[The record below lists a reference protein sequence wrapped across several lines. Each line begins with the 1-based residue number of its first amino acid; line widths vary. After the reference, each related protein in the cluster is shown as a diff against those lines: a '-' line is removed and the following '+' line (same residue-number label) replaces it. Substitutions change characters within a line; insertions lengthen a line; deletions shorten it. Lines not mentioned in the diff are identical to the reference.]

1 MTTKSITDMG
11 LRPKIVGERK
21 VALEW
26 VADPDWLELPDITG
40 QDRFVG
46 LVAVNE
52 NSTFIA
58 FNVTTSPGPNTVSE
72 GFTVDWGNGTVLDY
86 ASGTNVEYLY
96 EFLSTGDYNGVYNQ
110 AIISITP
117 KGDDTLLN
125 IDLDV
130 RYTAVTTT
138 HLYSTA
144 WLSVAVASPY
154 LTSFN
159 ARGSLTRPR
168 MLESVK
174 MRCPNIL
181 NYDYMFD
188 NCIGLE
194 YADIDA
200 GNATSFRYTFAN
212 CSFTKLPNLVVTS
225 ALDLSY
231 MFYRCELL
239 KSATILAPAATTLYS
254 MFRDCPLLSYVNL
267 NIPEAV
273 DVSYLVK
280 DCSLLQDLILTS
292 PKAENFSYLADSCSH
307 LTYVDM
313 DVSSATTLLY
323 SFQYCYALTTLPD
336 WHFPVCTTLTA
347 TLRYCLNLLDLPNWT
362 FPQVTSTSNLLAHTN
377 ILRSPEWEYP
387 SVTNVGSMFSYC
399 DNLIRLEGYFPA
411 ITDPLALSE
420 IAIYADELQEI
431 IVDSAVGPPIEY
443 KNLESLI
450 IAPEVE
456 IPVGAAVGD
465 MFRGCKSLLEIP
477 AIDCTNATSLSSAFS
492 SCSRL
497 IRCKAFNIGVT
508 VSFFGCSALSAE
520 AINEIFTNLNIVTS
534 ATINVSGCAGSATC
548 DTTIATAKG
557 WTVNS

>member
-1 MTTKSITDMG
+1 MTTKTLKEMG
-11 LRPKIVGERK
+11 LKPRTIGERK
-21 VALEW
+21 SAIEW

-58 FNVTTSPGPNTVSE
+58 FNVTTSPGTNTVSE

-117 KGDDTLLN
+117 KGDDTLLS

-144 WLSVAVASPY
+144 WLSIALASPY

-159 ARGSLTRPR
+159 ARGSQTRPR

-188 NCIGLE
+188 TCIGLE

-231 MFYRCELL
+231 MFYNCDLL
-239 KSATILAPAATTLYS
+239 KSATIFAPSATNLTS
-254 MFRDCPLLSYVNL
+254 MFSYCELLRYLNL
-267 NIPEAV
+267 NIPAATN
-273 DVSYLVK
+273 LT
-280 DCSLLQDLILTS
+280 SLGEFSANLRTLIITS
-292 PKAENFSYLADSCSH
+292 PKATTFSYLAYNCTN
-307 LTYVDM
+307 LATVDI
-313 DVSSATTLLY
+313 DVTSANTMY
-323 SFQYCYALTTLPD
+323 RSFQFCKSLMALPD
-336 WHFPVCTTLTA
+336 LHFPVCTSLEEALKDCT
-347 TLRYCLNLLDLPNWT
+347 NLLDLPKWT
-362 FPQVTSTSNLLAHTN
+362 FPQATRLNGMLANTN
-377 ILRSPEWEYP
+377 ILQSPNWEYP
-387 SVTNVGSMFSYC
+387 SVTSVSNMF
-399 DNLIRLEGYFPA
+399 EGCKHLLRIEAYFPS
-411 ITDPLALSE
+411 ITDVSVLSN
-420 IAIYADELQEI
+420 IAPYSGVQELL
-431 IVDSAVGPPIEY
+431 VDSAAGPPLAY
-443 KNLESLI
+443 RYLTSLLVLPLI
-450 IAPEVE
+450 DVPIGWSLA
-456 IPVGAAVGD
+456 GA
-465 MFRGCKSLLEIP
+465 FQGCSSLLEIP
-477 AIDCTNATSLSSAFS
+477 AIDCSNAIDCNNAFQG
-492 SCSRL
+492 CSRL
-497 IRCKAFNIGVT
+497 IRSRATGIGVS
-508 VSFFGCSALSAE
+508 VSFAQTGLSSG
-520 AINEIFTNLNIVTS
+520 AIDEIFTNLSTVSS
-534 ATINVSGCAGSATC
+534 ATITVTGTPGAATC
-548 DTTIATAKG
+548 DPSIATSKG
-557 WTVNS
+557 WSVTI